1 MDRILS
7 SCSFVFHCSFAFDKT
22 KCQVLGLSVRN
33 QYAPLVLLFLKGL
46 QSCLLTAH
54 PSFIMDRRWCFA
66 TIYGLIY
73 VADTDPNCQLAKC
86 FVKLYFSCCSADI
99 STVLKRAKRWKFYHM
114 QTCNKIDSEISI
126 MTPVVY
132 CKYQKNCCPQEGSII
147 TFIPPITGSTFTGSP
162 QDNRPKNMEEGCKR
176 AAAYGQ
182 FALTSWHPRPPP
194 SLLSTLRYCHA
205 PFLIHLLHRRV
216 LFL

>member
-73 VADTDPNCQLAKC
+73 VADTDPNNQLAKC
-86 FVKLYFSCCSADI
+86 FVKLYCSCCLADI
-99 STVLKRAKRWKFYHM
+99 SAVLKLTKRLKFYHM

-126 MTPVVY
+126 MTSVVY
-132 CKYQKNCCPQEGSII
+132 CKYQKNCCPQEGSVI
-147 TFIPPITGSTFTGSP
+147 TFIPPITASTFTGLP
-162 QDNRPKNMEEGCKR
+162 QDNRLKNKEEGRKG
-176 AAAYGQ
+176 AKGLQ
-182 FALTSWHPRPPP
+182 PMV
-194 SLLSTLRYCHA
+194 SLLSQLAPSPA
-205 PFLIHLLHRRV
+205 PFTLVHPQV
-216 LFL
+216 LSRSFSYLPS